1 MRVGVI
7 HNPRSHRNRKTPPTS
22 LGPDVIQASPAT
34 PEALKTVLSQMASA
48 GVDLLVV
55 DGGDGTVRN
64 VLTQGRSAFGG
75 HLPLLAVIPHG
86 KTNALAL
93 DLGIPASWSVEAAIR
108 SAQDPE
114 RRTVRPV
121 LDVVREGQTSTSMT
135 GFVFGA
141 GAYVEATR
149 MASRA
154 HRVGVIDS
162 LAVGVALVGAVVAS
176 LLGGGLAR
184 GQPMRLDEE
193 EVARNRFVIL
203 ASTLERFP
211 LRLRPFGPVRA
222 GLKLLDV
229 DAPPRRLA
237 VALPAIL
244 SGRESTW
251 LERAGYRRRLVDM
264 VSLSGLAGFVL
275 DGETYAGGDIQVRK
289 GADIVFVTP

>member
-1 MRVGVI
+1 
-7 HNPRSHRNRKTPPTS
+7 
-22 LGPDVIQASPAT
+22 
-34 PEALKTVLSQMASA
+34 
-48 GVDLLVV
+48 
-55 DGGDGTVRN
+55 
-64 VLTQGRSAFGG
+64 
-75 HLPLLAVIPHG
+75 
-86 KTNALAL
+86 
-93 DLGIPASWSVEAAIR
+93 
-108 SAQDPE
+108 
-114 RRTVRPV
+114 
-121 LDVVREGQTSTSMT
+121 MT